1 MKTQHRGETA
11 TKHLKQWSLALAAGA
26 SLFTGAARA
35 DTTVTGTPPPVTG
48 NPLTNFWNGAGIVT
62 FSNGADFFQ
71 NSDQLAPP
79 TGHIIT
85 NSLIFQGNAILRFNG
100 NDTKWDFSGPIS
112 GTAGGDQIIEIRPGN
127 SGNGDRPDI
136 AFSSPVPNGSGG
148 TIGFNLYFNT
158 QSDSQSYVNFTAVNT
173 FTGPITLNTPNNN
186 SIGYCTIGGER
197 YKKAFDNTNY
207 TVPGSGSI
215 GPAANYPG
223 NITTA
228 TRTVLGFNTSA
239 NQEISGV
246 ISGPG
251 TVRKEIAGSTLTLS
265 GLNTY
270 TGTTTVDDGTV
281 ALTSTG
287 GLSFLVNDASSNK
300 VTGAGTATL
309 DGLFT
314 IDTSA
319 VTVGFQSWPLVDT
332 TTKSFGSNFTVAAPY
347 TENVP
352 GIWTYVNGAQIFQ
365 FVEATATLYV
375 SDYASII
382 YFGIPGSTAV
392 IDQTSLTITLTVPY
406 NPWGISGLATLAP
419 SFGASTGT
427 VTANTNAVTSGGV
440 PTPTFAATNPATY
453 KVSDLFNMVE
463 KEYSVQVNVT
473 PASTQKVLSNL
484 YFPGYGYAWAGDNT
498 GADPYS
504 LLMVVPAAASVTS
517 LAPAFNISTFASVDV
532 TSGTARDFTTPK
544 TYTVTAQDG
553 SSQVYTVTV
562 QKITGTGVG
571 AYQQKILASGPVS
584 YWPLNETSGTT
595 ATDLSR
601 GINPI
606 TYADTYLLNQAG
618 LRPDANPSI
627 QSVASATTGTPGNP
641 TPTSLKA
648 RNFTVEAW
656 VKPNN
661 TNVQYIVSTQ
671 DRTTGNRLGYALWR
685 NNTTSFGIM
694 AGDGS
699 AYGVSINGTTVIAPG
714 KKYHVVG
721 TYDGATLK
729 LYVNGNLENS
739 VPLTNHVSAASAHPG
754 FTIGSRNGVTGDN
767 SNIQDVAVYTRALSQ
782 SEIQDH
788 TGLIVTYSGNGSNG
802 GTVPASGIGYNSG
815 DTVTVASDTMTRTN
829 YTFVNWNTQA
839 NGSGTSYSPAATFPI
854 TANTTLYA
862 QWKLTDYIT
871 WEGIY
876 SPNNLSN
883 PASNLDGDSLS
894 NFQEYAFGL
903 DPTSGASVNPISVPF
918 DSAVKTFS
926 YTKRATAPLTY
937 TIWYSTN
944 LQTWTQDSGATQLS
958 VGVIGDVETMEV
970 TLSGAAVPVGGKLF
984 VQVRAQ

>member
-1 MKTQHRGETA
+1 MKKQHRGDTA

-35 DTTVTGTPPPVTG
+35 DTTITGSPATITG
-48 NPLTNFWNGAGIVT
+48 NVLTTFWDGAGTVT
-62 FSNGADFFQ
+62 FAAGASLTQ
-71 NSDQLAPP
+71 AGDQVAPP
-79 TGHIIT
+79 TGYVIT
-85 NSLIFQGNAILRFNG
+85 NPLIFEGNASLRFNG
-100 NDTKWDFSGPIS
+100 NDTKYNFSGPIS
-112 GTAGGDQIIEIRPGN
+112 GTAAGNLIIKTEQAV

-136 AFSSPVPNGSGG
+136 AFSSPVPDGSGG

-186 SIGYCTIGGER
+186 SIGYLTIGGER
-197 YKKAFDNTNY
+197 YKKAFDATNY
-207 TVPGSGSI
+207 TIPGSGSI

-246 ISGPG
+246 ISGAG
-251 TVRKEIAGSTLTLS
+251 SVRKEIAGSTLTLS

-270 TGTTTVDDGTV
+270 TGTTTVDAGTV

-287 GLSFLVNDASSNK
+287 GLTFLVNDASSNK
-300 VTGAGTATL
+300 ITGAGTATL
-309 DGLFT
+309 DGQFT

-319 VTVGFQSWPLVDT
+319 VTVSFNSWKLVDT
-332 TTKSFGSNFTVAAPY
+332 TTSSYGSNFSVAAPY

-365 FVEATATLYV
+365 FVEATSTLYV

-392 IDQTSLTITLTVPY
+392 IDQNALTITLTVPY
-406 NPWGISGLATLAP
+406 NPWGTSGLTTLAP

-453 KVSDLFNMVE
+453 KVSDLDNMVE
-463 KEYSVQVNVT
+463 KEYTVQVNVT
-473 PASTQKVLSNL
+473 PASTQKVLSDL
-484 YFPGYGYAWAGDNT
+484 YFPGYGYAWAADNT
-498 GADPYS
+498 GVDPYS
-504 LLMVVPAAASVTS
+504 LLMVIPAADSVTS
-517 LAPAFNISTFASVDV
+517 LAPSFSISTFASVDV
-532 TSGTARDFTTPK
+532 ASNTARDFTTPK

-571 AYQQKILASGPVS
+571 TYQQKILASGPVS
-584 YWPLNETSGTT
+584 YWPLNETTGST

-606 TYADTYLLNQAG
+606 TYSGTYLLNQAG

-627 QSVASATTGTPGNP
+627 QSVTSGTTGTPGNP

-656 VKPNN
+656 VQPNN
-661 TNVQYIVSTQ
+661 TNVQYLVSTQ

-685 NNTTSFGIM
+685 NNTSSFGIM

-699 AYGVSINGTTVIAPG
+699 QFGVSINGTTVIAAG

-739 VPLTNHVSAASAHPG
+739 MPLTNHVSAASAHPG

-782 SEIQDH
+782 AEIQDH
-788 TGLIVTYSGNGSNG
+788 AGLIITYSGNGSNG
-802 GTVPASGIGYNSG
+802 GTVPSYGIGYNSG
-815 DTVTVASDTMTRTN
+815 DTFTVASDTMTRSN

-839 NGSGTSYSPAATFPI
+839 NGSGSSYNPAATFSI

-862 QWKLTDYIT
+862 QWKLTDYVA
-871 WEGIY
+871 WEAIY
-876 SPNNLSN
+876 APNNLSN
-883 PASNLDGDSLS
+883 PASNFDGDSLS

-918 DSAVKTFS
+918 DSAIKTFS

-958 VGVIGDVETMEV
+958 AGVIGDVETMDA